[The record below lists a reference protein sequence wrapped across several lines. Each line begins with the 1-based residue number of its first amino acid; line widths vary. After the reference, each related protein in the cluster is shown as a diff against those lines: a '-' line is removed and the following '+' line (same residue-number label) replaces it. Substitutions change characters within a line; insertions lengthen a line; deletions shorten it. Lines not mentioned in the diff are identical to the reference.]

1 MKKIIFLNLN
11 GTLKEFGESVP
22 EASVEAVNGAR
33 AKGHEVCLCTGRTYQ
48 QISQDIL
55 DIGFDG
61 VIANNGG
68 HIQYHGDLVR
78 QKFFTQLAF
87 INMMQNL
94 LQLGAVAIAIA
105 KNEYFVIKANM
116 IRFRDI
122 QKSLSEAGIVDEMF
136 PDSVR
141 SVESIMDMPQVE
153 KLMVITTDRVGRMMS
168 NRWSYAFRIREVHP
182 LVDDYIIGEVT
193 PIEIS
198 PVKAV
203 KKILELGG
211 FWPEDVVVFGDGA
224 NDIEMMEFAG
234 TAVAIEGSAD
244 EVVAVSD
251 LTTQK
256 PNEGGIKNAFIYMGL
271 MDAD

>member
-1 MKKIIFLNLN
+1 MKKIVFLNLN

-22 EASVEAVNGAR
+22 QASVEAVNGAR
-33 AKGHEVCLCTGRTYQ
+33 SKGHEVCLCTGRTFQ

-94 LQLGAVAIAIA
+94 LQMGAVAVAIA
-105 KNEYFVIKANM
+105 KNEYYVIKANM
-116 IRFRDI
+116 IRFRDV
-122 QKSLSEAGIVDEMF
+122 QKNVASKAIVDEMF
-136 PDSVR
+136 PSEVR

-153 KLMVITTDRVGRMMS
+153 KLLVIMTDRVGRMMQS
-168 NRWSYAFRIREVHP
+168 RWSYAFRIREVHP
-182 LVDDYIIGEVT
+182 LVDDLMIGEIT

-203 KKILELGG
+203 KKILELGD
-211 FWPEDVVVFGDGA
+211 FLQEDVIAFGDGA
-224 NDIEMMEFAG
+224 NDIEMMEYAG
-234 TAVAIEGSAD
+234 MAVAIEGSAD
-244 EVVAVSD
+244 DVLAVAD

-256 PNEGGIKNAFIYMGL
+256 PDDGGIKNAFIYLGL